1 MRLTAIGLMAA
12 LALACGGIA
21 AGLRYN
27 GTSSYPVGFYLSSGK
42 RAQRGDLVFVSLPS
56 SLVLDMARERGY
68 LNVAY
73 CSVNHLLKRLAGVP
87 GDRVTIDAAGVEVN
101 GIHLANSSP
110 RAEVR
115 ILVKN
120 TQTDDSA
127 KIASAWVEIEWKW
140 LECFFFDRQQDENAL
155 C

>member
-1 MRLTAIGLMAA
+1 MCVGMRRDSGWSA
-12 LALACGGIA
+12 LQRDFKLPGGILPFQRQTRSA
-21 AGLRYN
+21 RRLRI
-27 GTSSYPVGFYLSSGK
+27 L
-42 RAQRGDLVFVSLPS
+42 VSLPS

-110 RAEVR
+110 LPCDAAGRPLQWR
-115 ILVKN
+115 
-120 TQTDDSA
+120 
-127 KIASAWVEIEWKW
+127 
-140 LECFFFDRQQDENAL
+140 
-155 C
+155 